1 MCRNG
6 GLVSR
11 LLALSVVLGK
21 AEKSRIIRK
30 AKLLVRT
37 ARSPSSICIFTSS
50 FDVSVDASECRATI
64 RDRMLWQGRR
74 ESENVDDARGSGGG
88 GRIMLGGGIG
98 TVILV
103 VLYLL
108 LGGDPQ
114 ALFNSQQVQLPE
126 SAQYDNQAPRDEAS
140 KFVAVVLADTED
152 AWNEVFRQMGREYQE
167 PRLVLFTDMIQSG
180 CGFASGATGPFYCPQ
195 DRRVYID
202 LGFFRQL
209 QERLGAGGDFAE
221 AYVIAHEVGHHVQN
235 LLGISDRVQAARG
248 RVSQSEYNRLSVRL
262 ELQADFL
269 AGVWARYTDRIKH
282 VVEAGD
288 IEEAMRAA
296 SAVGD
301 DRLQSRSRGY
311 VVPDSFTHG
320 TSEQRVRWFRRGYE
334 TGDLRQGDTFNAPE
348 L

>member
-1 MCRNG
+1 
-6 GLVSR
+6 
-11 LLALSVVLGK
+11 
-21 AEKSRIIRK
+21 
-30 AKLLVRT
+30 
-37 ARSPSSICIFTSS
+37 
-50 FDVSVDASECRATI
+50 
-64 RDRMLWQGRR
+64 MLWQGRR
-74 ESENVDDARGSGGG
+74 ESDNVEDARGSGGG
-88 GRIMLGGGIG
+88 GRIMVGGGIG
-98 TVILV
+98 TVVLV
-103 VLYLL
+103 VLYLV
-108 LGGDPQ
+108 LGGDLQ
-114 ALFNSQQVQLPE
+114 TLFNSQQAQLPQT
-126 SAQYDNQAPRDEAS
+126 AQYDNQAPRDEAS

-209 QERLGAGGDFAE
+209 QDRLGAGGDFAE

-235 LLGISDRVQAARG
+235 LLGITDRVQEAR
-248 RVSQSEYNRLSVRL
+248 RRLSEAEYNQLSVRL

-269 AGVWARYTDRIKH
+269 AGVWARYTDRVKH

-296 SAVGD
+296 AAVGD
-301 DRLQSRSRGY
+301 DRLQARSRGY

-334 TGDLRQGDTFNAPE
+334 TGDIRQGDTFNASQ

>member
-1 MCRNG
+1 
-6 GLVSR
+6 
-11 LLALSVVLGK
+11 
-21 AEKSRIIRK
+21 
-30 AKLLVRT
+30 
-37 ARSPSSICIFTSS
+37 
-50 FDVSVDASECRATI
+50 
-64 RDRMLWQGRR
+64 MLWQGRR
-74 ESENVDDARGSGGG
+74 ESDNVEDARGSGGG
-88 GRIMLGGGIG
+88 GRLVLGGGIG

-103 VLYLL
+103 VLYLV

-114 ALFNSQQVQLPE
+114 ALFNSQQAQLPQT
-126 SAQYDNQAPRDEAS
+126 AQYDSQAPRDEAS

-152 AWNEVFRQMGREYQE
+152 AWNEIFRQMGREYQE

-202 LGFFRQL
+202 LGFFREL
-209 QERLGAGGDFAE
+209 QQRLGAGGDFAE

-235 LLGISDRVQAARG
+235 LLGITDRVQAARR
-248 RVSQSEYNRLSVRL
+248 RVSEAEYNQLSVRL

-269 AGVWARYTDRIKH
+269 AGVWARYTDRVKH

-288 IEEAMRAA
+288 IEEAIRAA
-296 SAVGD
+296 AAVGD
-301 DRLQSRSRGY
+301 DRLQYRSRGY

-320 TSEQRVRWFRRGYE
+320 SSEQRVRWFRRGYE
-334 TGDLRQGDTFNAPE
+334 TGDINQGDTFNARD

>member
-1 MCRNG
+1 
-6 GLVSR
+6 
-11 LLALSVVLGK
+11 
-21 AEKSRIIRK
+21 
-30 AKLLVRT
+30 
-37 ARSPSSICIFTSS
+37 
-50 FDVSVDASECRATI
+50 
-64 RDRMLWQGRR
+64 MLWQGRR
-74 ESENVDDARGSGGG
+74 ESENVEDARGSGGG
-88 GRIMLGGGIG
+88 GRLVMGGGIG
-98 TVILV
+98 TVVLV

-114 ALFNSQQVQLPE
+114 ALFNSQQAQLPQ
-126 SAQYDNQAPRDEAS
+126 SAQVDNQAPRDEAS

-152 AWNEVFRQMGREYQE
+152 AWKEVFRQMGREYQE

-195 DRRVYID
+195 DRWVYID

-221 AYVIAHEVGHHVQN
+221 AYVIAHEVGHHVQK
-235 LLGISDRVQAARG
+235 LLGITDRVDAAR
-248 RVSQSEYNRLSVRL
+248 RRASEAESNRLSVRL

-269 AGVWARYTDRIKH
+269 AGVWARYADRVKH

-301 DRLQSRSRGY
+301 DRLQRRSRGY

-320 TSEQRVRWFRRGYE
+320 SSEQRVRWFRRGYE
-334 TGDLRQGDTFNAPE
+334 TGDLSQGDTFNARE

>member
-1 MCRNG
+1 
-6 GLVSR
+6 
-11 LLALSVVLGK
+11 
-21 AEKSRIIRK
+21 
-30 AKLLVRT
+30 
-37 ARSPSSICIFTSS
+37 
-50 FDVSVDASECRATI
+50 
-64 RDRMLWQGRR
+64 MLWQGRR
-74 ESENVDDARGSGGG
+74 ESENVEDARGSGGG
-88 GRIMLGGGIG
+88 GRLVVGGGIG

-108 LGGDPQ
+108 LGGDLQ
-114 ALFNSQQVQLPE
+114 TLFNSQQAQLPQT
-126 SAQYDNQAPRDEAS
+126 AQYDSQTSPRDEAS

-152 AWNEVFRQMGREYQE
+152 AWNQIFRQMGREYEE

-209 QERLGAGGDFAE
+209 QQRLGAGGDFAE

-235 LLGISDRVQAARG
+235 LLGITDWAQSMRRRLTESD
-248 RVSQSEYNRLSVRL
+248 YNRLSVRL

-269 AGVWARYTDRIKH
+269 AGVWARYADRIKH

-301 DRLQSRSRGY
+301 DRLQYRSRGY

-320 TSEQRVRWFRRGYE
+320 TSEQRARWFRRGYE
-334 TGDLRQGDTFNAPE
+334 TGDLSQGDTFKAPE

>member
-1 MCRNG
+1 
-6 GLVSR
+6 
-11 LLALSVVLGK
+11 
-21 AEKSRIIRK
+21 
-30 AKLLVRT
+30 
-37 ARSPSSICIFTSS
+37 
-50 FDVSVDASECRATI
+50 
-64 RDRMLWQGRR
+64 MLWQGRR
-74 ESENVDDARGSGGG
+74 ESENVEDARGSGGG
-88 GRIMLGGGIG
+88 GRIVLGGGIG

-114 ALFNSQQVQLPE
+114 ALFNSQQAQLPQT
-126 SAQYDNQAPRDEAS
+126 AQYDSQAPRDEAS

-152 AWNEVFRQMGREYQE
+152 AWHQIFRQMGREYEE
-167 PRLVLFTDMIQSG
+167 PKLVLFTDMIQSG

-195 DRRVYID
+195 DQRVYID

-209 QERLGAGGDFAE
+209 QDRLGAGGDFAE

-235 LLGISDRVQAARG
+235 LLGITDRVQAAR
-248 RVSQSEYNRLSVRL
+248 RRISEAEYNQLSVRL

-269 AGVWARYTDRIKH
+269 AGVWARYTDRVKH

-288 IEEAMRAA
+288 IEEAIRAA

-301 DRLQSRSRGY
+301 DRLQYRSRGY

-334 TGDLRQGDTFNAPE
+334 TGDVSQGDTFNARD